1 MTLEASLSVIPAVP
15 PVVVVVL
22 HIVVVGDLVVVL
34 VQHEGL
40 GLVVGEDLELVLT
53 AHHVIVLVLADNHLK
68 VIMTLK
74 TTFKYQ
80 CSGDT
85 DFPYPGVIRL
95 RVVDPQRAAGGGA
108 ADGDPGVVSTV
119 LRVSPTGAALSV
131 GFVAQR
137 TTNIEGLRVDEEA
150 VVELTVGVAG
160 DLDHLALS

>member
-40 GLVVGEDLELVLT
+40 GLVVGEDLQLVLT

-74 TTFKYQ
+74 TTIK
-80 CSGDT
+80 D
-85 DFPYPGVIRL
+85 R
-95 RVVDPQRAAGGGA
+95 
-108 ADGDPGVVSTV
+108 
-119 LRVSPTGAALSV
+119 
-131 GFVAQR
+131 
-137 TTNIEGLRVDEEA
+137 A
-150 VVELTVGVAG
+150 VVILTFHIPVSSGSG
-160 DLDHLALS
+160 LLILSEQLEVVLLMEIRGSSAQF